1 MSMWGAGMKGG
12 AAKGATAAALIWAII
27 GAAAAETPVGLGME
41 GEEAFLDV
49 LPKVAVPADVQPI
62 PGAVNE
68 EFRNCRSSW
77 PAEYALAQSGPEA
90 RALRDI
96 YSFVRARNVIE
107 TLDCSCS
114 GKVASWSEVD
124 DLALKLRKEKRVE
137 MLSWQ
142 DTAPVSDE
150 ARKLVAVAEAMCG
163 GRF

>member
-1 MSMWGAGMKGG
+1 MSIWIEAMKHG
-12 AAKGATAAALIWAII
+12 AAKSACAATLAWAIT
-27 GAAAAETPVGLGME
+27 GVVSAETPVGPGMA

-49 LPKVAVPADVQPI
+49 LPKVAVPAEVQPI
-62 PGAVNE
+62 LGAVNE

-107 TLDCSCS
+107 TRDCSCS
-114 GKVASWSEVD
+114 GKVASWSDVD
-124 DLALKLRKEKRVE
+124 DIALKLRKEKRVE
-137 MLSWQ
+137 MLSWR
-142 DTAPVSDE
+142 DTASVSDE

-163 GRF
+163 GHF

>member
-1 MSMWGAGMKGG
+1 MWCAGMKGDV
-12 AAKGATAAALIWAII
+12 AKAATAAALMWAII
-27 GAAAAETPVGLGME
+27 GVASAETPAGHGMA

-77 PAEYALAQSGPEA
+77 PTEYALAQSGPEA

-107 TLDCSCS
+107 TQDCSCS
-114 GKVASWSEVD
+114 GKVASWSDVD